1 MLIGEYQHSLD
12 AKGRLFIPAKLRADL
27 GERFVATKGFDCCVA
42 LYSMEE
48 WKQIETKIRQLPISR
63 AREIQRFLIA
73 SADEIV
79 VDAQGRALIPQVLRN
94 YAKLERDAVVIGVGN
109 RAEIWQPE
117 LWQQECGNMVPEDIM
132 DHVADLGF

>member
-1 MLIGEYQHSLD
+1 MLERYRQQGRHKRSL
-12 AKGRLFIPAKLRADL
+12 
-27 GERFVATKGFDCCVA
+27 
-42 LYSMEE
+42 
-48 WKQIETKIRQLPISR
+48 
-63 AREIQRFLIA
+63 
-73 SADEIV
+73 
-79 VDAQGRALIPQVLRN
+79 AQGRALIPQVLRN